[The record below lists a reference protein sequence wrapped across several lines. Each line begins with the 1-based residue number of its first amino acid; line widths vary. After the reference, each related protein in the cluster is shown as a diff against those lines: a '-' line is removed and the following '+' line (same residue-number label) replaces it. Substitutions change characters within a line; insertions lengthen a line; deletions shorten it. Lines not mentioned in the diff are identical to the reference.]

1 MMMEAEPMRVLQ
13 LAKRSVLAAAA
24 VCVALTGCG
33 DSGPE
38 VPFNPAGTT
47 ADLAAMNAT
56 FESSTFA
63 SFSTFSLL
71 FDAALGPSPL
81 ITASQAALDIRA
93 GNKAGMRVA
102 AMRSAK
108 RMAALMSPK
117 PSGSPRP
124 GGGFSASAAAIPPE
138 AAGKTFIYDLGTGGY
153 VVSDREPLAS
163 HTVRFILYAVDPV
176 TFAPVDPL
184 VETGYVDLI
193 DVSYGSTSAA
203 RVRVFSG
210 DTEYLDYL
218 VSVSSTA
225 TSGWI
230 SVVGFVTDGATQ
242 ANVHLQST
250 LTSSAGLTL
259 TYSVDVP
266 SRDVSI
272 DLTLASSGFDPET
285 STIEVTL
292 DMRGPNGWLVLSG
305 EFTVD
310 GGTLTVRSNGNLF
323 ATITS
328 TGTADPVITGAGGEP
343 LAGDEAE
350 ALQGIF
356 LLTGE
361 AFTSFDQMFAPVG
374 AILEPAA

>member
-1 MMMEAEPMRVLQ
+1 
-13 LAKRSVLAAAA
+13 
-24 VCVALTGCG
+24 
-33 DSGPE
+33 
-38 VPFNPAGTT
+38 VPFNPTGTT

-81 ITASQAALDIRA
+81 ITASAAALDIRA
-93 GNKAGMRVA
+93 SNKAGMRVA
-102 AMRSAK
+102 AMRSAR
-108 RMAALMSPK
+108 RMAAIMSPK
-117 PSGSPRP
+117 PSGAPRP
-124 GGGFSASAAAIPPE
+124 GGGFSALAAAIPPE
-138 AAGKTFIYDLGTGGY
+138 AAGKTFIYDPGTGGY

-163 HTVRFILYAVDPV
+163 NTVRFILYAVDPV

-184 VETGYVDLI
+184 VETGYVDII
-193 DVSYGSTSAA
+193 DLSSGSTSAA

-210 DTEYLDYL
+210 DTEYLNYL
-218 VSVSSTA
+218 VSISSTV
-225 TSGWI
+225 TSGRI
-230 SVVGFVTDGATQ
+230 SVIGFVTDGATQ
-242 ANVHLQST
+242 ANFNLRAT

-272 DLTLASSGFDPET
+272 DLTLTSSGFDPET

-292 DMRGPNGWLVLSG
+292 DMRGPNGWLLLSG

-310 GGTLTVRSNGNLF
+310 GGTLTVRSNGKLL

-328 TGTADPVITGAGGEP
+328 MGTTDPVITGTDGQP
-343 LAGDEAE
+343 LAQEEAE

-356 LLTGE
+356 QLTGE

-374 AILEPAA
+374 SVLEPAA